1 MTAVRQAST
10 FVVRPPMSARA
21 EIRLTPR
28 ELEVLSLTAEGLTSK
43 EIGRHLGIS
52 PRTADVHRTH
62 LIHKLG
68 LRNRVEAV
76 HYAIRSG
83 ILAGPSPAV
92 PDGED
97 ARRTASL
104 VETST

>member
-1 MTAVRQAST
+1 MNGLT
-10 FVVRPPMSARA
+10 RPTPAPA
-21 EIRLTPR
+21 PAARLTPR

-43 EIGRHLGIS
+43 EIARHLGIS

-76 HYAIRSG
+76 HFALTNGLLSVDRPRPVTVEAEPTRRS
-83 ILAGPSPAV
+83 A
-92 PDGED
+92 
-97 ARRTASL
+97 
-104 VETST
+104 

>member
-10 FVVRPPMSARA
+10 FVVRPPLSARA

-83 ILAGPSPAV
+83 ILAGPSQGPVESA
-92 PDGED
+92 PQDD
-97 ARRTASL
+97 ARRTA
-104 VETST
+104 

>member
-1 MTAVRQAST
+1 MTAVHARI
-10 FVVRPPMSARA
+10 VRSPVAAP
-21 EIRLTPR
+21 RLTPR

-43 EIGRHLGIS
+43 EIARELGIS

-76 HYAIRSG
+76 HYALTNG
-83 ILAGPSPAV
+83 ILAFAGPRPAAADPV
-92 PDGED
+92 PEV
-97 ARRTASL
+97 ARRSA
-104 VETST
+104 

>member
-1 MTAVRQAST
+1 MSMTAVQARFAQPT
-10 FVVRPPMSARA
+10 TATP
-21 EIRLTPR
+21 RLTRR

-43 EIGRHLGIS
+43 EIARELGIS

-76 HYAIRSG
+76 HYALTTG
-83 ILAGPSPAV
+83 ILAVDRSRPAAPYLV
-92 PDGED
+92 PDA
-97 ARRTASL
+97 ARRSA
-104 VETST
+104 